1 MRYFLKKAYV
11 GFKKKKIVCVEGRVD
26 DEKLTFPMGRKHV
39 CSMDNEKS
47 DAVILFARF
56 ANWGIKHKD
65 GRDRR

>member
-1 MRYFLKKAYV
+1 M
-11 GFKKKKIVCVEGRVD
+11 CVEGRVD

-65 GRDRR
+65 GRDGR